1 MARFPIVREYLSD
14 GRLCE
19 RTLPHLRDVLEES
32 RMTEILDRA
41 AGRTEEQIQ
50 LLVAALA
57 PQPARADLFR
67 KLPGSRREP
76 VEQSREVARDA
87 RQVALPLAAPPP

>member
-1 MARFPIVREYLSD
+1 MLRFPIIREFLMD

-19 RTLPHLRDVLEES
+19 RTLPLLRDVLEES
-32 RMTEILDRA
+32 RLIEILDRA

-57 PQPARADLFR
+57 PQPAKADLFR
-67 KLPGSRREP
+67 KLPSSRPEESP
-76 VEQSREVARDA
+76 
-87 RQVALPLAAPPP
+87 